1 MGSLVSTNWGKS
13 FDLSSALVSAINKMK
28 ANILNFKKLFSG
40 LKCKNHCELLGTI
53 AVNISVLCGLCRS
66 SHETCFQ

>member
-13 FDLSSALVSAINKMK
+13 FDLSSALVSTINKMK

-40 LKCKNHCELLGTI
+40 LKSTDHSELFGTI
-53 AVNISVLCGLCRS
+53 TVNISVLCGLRRS
-66 SHETCFQ
+66 SHETCFR